1 VICPPL
7 EILPLQQSWF
17 ALMLPKPPSG
27 SGTTGAPQMFP
38 EGAQAFPLLQVPVH
52 ATLLVGSPPPQQ
64 LAVSVHQVP
73 VSRQPSAA
81 WQTVTPEPGLVQK
94 REQQL
99 LPLLHGS
106 PAWVQLPPPCPFRT
120 RQRPTP
126 PSLFAEQE
134 LLQHSP
140 LFRQMSL
147 SAWQEYAGAQKPDW
161 QLVEQQSDPFMQ
173 AWPLTLQLPPP
184 ETGGR
189 LAQVPEVQ
197 VPVQH
202 SFAEPQDLPTSL
214 QIVSEQVPLTQ
225 LFRQQSVLVVQELPG
240 A

>member
-1 VICPPL
+1 MPELSILQTSLPGVITPPL

-38 EGAQAFPLLQVPVH
+38 EGAQAFPLLQVPLHV
-52 ATLLVGSPPPQQ
+52 TLLVGSPPPQQ

-73 VSRQPSAA
+73 VRRHPSAA

-106 PAWVQLPPPCPFRT
+106 PAWVQLPPPWPFRT

-134 LLQHSP
+134 
-140 LFRQMSL
+140 
-147 SAWQEYAGAQKPDW
+147 W
-161 QLVEQQSDPFMQ
+161 QLVEQHCDPAEQ
-173 AWPLTLQLPPP
+173 AWPLTLQLPPLP
-184 ETGGR
+184 PLGLGGR

-202 SFAEPQDLPTSL
+202 SFPEPQDLPTSL
-214 QIVSEQVPLTQ
+214 QIWSEQVPLTQ
-225 LFRQQSVLVVQELPG
+225 LFRQQSVLVVQELP
-240 A
+240 AA